1 MGVNEKEVQIK
12 KLTRRHLRLSGN
24 KKPPVP
30 YCETGGPILGGQPAL
45 AEAAVRVCWL
55 TDRFRESERGVSRRE
70 KGSGKSE
77 ETRMMQAEKYSLS
90 AFAWE

>member
-24 KKPPVP
+24 KKTPVP
-30 YCETGGPILGGQPAL
+30 YCETGGPIVGGQPAL
-45 AEAAVRVCWL
+45 AEAAVRVGWL
-55 TDRFRESERGVSRRE
+55 TDRFRERERGVSRRE
-70 KGSGKSE
+70 
-77 ETRMMQAEKYSLS
+77 TRMMRAEKYSLS